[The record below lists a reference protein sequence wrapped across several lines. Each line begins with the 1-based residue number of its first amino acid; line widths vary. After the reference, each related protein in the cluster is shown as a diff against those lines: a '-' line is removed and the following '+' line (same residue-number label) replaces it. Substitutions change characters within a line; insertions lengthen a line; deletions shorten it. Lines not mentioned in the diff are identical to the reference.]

1 MLVLEAKDP
10 VLLLLGLTLGAFL
23 VFLPLLLILGTLR
36 LLLEL
41 LLLFRERKFGGHRC
55 TSKNA
60 FDRAPTRTSC
70 CSAQLQ
76 DIETK

>member
-10 VLLLLGLTLGAFL
+10 VLLFLGLTLGAFL

-41 LLLFRERKFGGHRC
+41 LLLIRERKFGGHRC

-60 FDRAPTRTSC
+60 V
-70 CSAQLQ
+70 
-76 DIETK
+76 